1 MVVAN
6 VNGQN
11 TFVDT
16 NALGISHA
24 ELSKEDCLNALHS
37 LDKDSLLQLIRVLDL
52 QKYLRKTTTRGMTKI
67 YFNIH
72 DNFVN
77 SNFMQ
82 IAGAEWYVKIEKSLE
97 LGLQSRTGR
106 PFNSNDFLR
115 ATIYCKRNSVDAT
128 INASYKIRLI
138 GSKNAVLIKGNHCFK
153 GEKLDSHATTQ
164 RFIKWNDIMDPFTEF
179 VDESNKLVFS
189 VDICVNVDRVNVSI
203 PDLFSLSFPHADCKL
218 IVQDKCIPVSKNYL
232 AIHSTVFKT
241 YIAELLL
248 AIYPTEY
255 LITDANVGRL
265 LRIADKF
272 QASGVI
278 DRCVHHLNYQSE
290 MSLGQRLLLIQQVE
304 SKKLMLHCSD
314 QCLSEKEVTKLRKEF
329 HQLSSETM
337 CHLLDG
343 IYGVQNKES
352 ET

>member
-1 MVVAN
+1 
-6 VNGQN
+6 
-11 TFVDT
+11 
-16 NALGISHA
+16 
-24 ELSKEDCLNALHS
+24 
-37 LDKDSLLQLIRVLDL
+37 
-52 QKYLRKTTTRGMTKI
+52 
-67 YFNIH
+67 
-72 DNFVN
+72 
-77 SNFMQ
+77 MQ
-82 IAGAEWYVKIEKSLE
+82 IAGAEWYVKIEKCSKQLSKNKALLSLPLFSIQAFE
-97 LGLQSRTGR
+97 LGLQSQTGR

-115 ATIYCKRNSVDAT
+115 ATIYCKRNSRNTT
-128 INASYKIRLI
+128 ISASYKIRLV

-179 VDESNKLVFS
+179 VDERNNLVFS

-203 PDLFSLSFPHADCKL
+203 PDLISLSFPHTDCKL
-218 IVQDKCIPVSKNYL
+218 IVQDKCISVSKDYL
-232 AIHSTVFKT
+232 AIHSTVFKNMFEADT
-241 YIAELLL
+241 AEEIELKQLKFEDIAEFLL

-265 LRIADKF
+265 LKIADKF

-290 MSLGQRLLLIQQVE
+290 MSLGQKLLFIQQIE
-304 SKKLMLHCSD
+304 SKKIMLHCSE

-343 IYGVQNKES
+343 IYGMQNKES